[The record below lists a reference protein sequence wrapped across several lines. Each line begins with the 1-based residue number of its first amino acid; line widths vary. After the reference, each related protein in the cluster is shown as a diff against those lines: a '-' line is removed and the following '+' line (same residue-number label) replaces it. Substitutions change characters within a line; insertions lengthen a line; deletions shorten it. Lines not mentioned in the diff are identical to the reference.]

1 MKTTPRMAALTV
13 ILLACVSHS
22 AGFSLVCTNLLG
34 GLQQGNVATSDVGAG
49 SLLLR
54 GRFQGVGAG
63 SILLRRTP
71 VVPARKCTARPTM
84 ELQATAGEEKILEV
98 LKQSVTVTATR
109 EECFKVASDLDSYT
123 EWCRKGGMKKV
134 MVIER
139 DEQNRASKVQV
150 CMLSRNNRKMSKCRI
165 LHAFLKLV
173 FDRMCAVL
181 FPLSHPPTC
190 SPLLPNRLRIR
201 II

>member
-1 MKTTPRMAALTV
+1 MRTTPRMAVLTV
-13 ILLACVSHS
+13 ILLACVGHS
-22 AGFSLVCTNLLG
+22 AGFSLVYTNLLG
-34 GLQQGNVATSDVGAG
+34 GLRQGNVATSNVRAG
-49 SLLLR
+49 SILLR

-71 VVPARKCTARPTM
+71 VVSTRKCTARPAM

-134 MVIER
+134 MVMER

-150 CMLSRNNRKMSKCRI
+150 CMSSVTTAKCKNAEFFM
-165 LHAFLKLV
+165 HF
-173 FDRMCAVL
+173 
-181 FPLSHPPTC
+181 
-190 SPLLPNRLRIR
+190 
-201 II
+201 